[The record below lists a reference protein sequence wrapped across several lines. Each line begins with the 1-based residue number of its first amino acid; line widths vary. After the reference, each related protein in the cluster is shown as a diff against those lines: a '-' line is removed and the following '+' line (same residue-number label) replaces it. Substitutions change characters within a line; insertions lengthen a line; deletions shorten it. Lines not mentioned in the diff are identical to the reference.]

1 MALTQVAFHGFC
13 PLFVLTS
20 ALMMTSCALLG
31 ILGIVWSCTRGC
43 AALVVLSLGL
53 LGDLMLFGGFVS
65 CLLWFVLS
73 AAVIYLYFVFLP
85 SQYAE
90 KEGEN
95 GKGGGAPWWLQ
106 DLGSF
111 QVSTH
116 LDTVHLFLYLSL
128 SVCVCICQV
137 STHLHTVNLSPRAP
151 HLFLLLALLL
161 ALPGLLSLCSFAPL
175 PPLSS
180 YATPSARSHPCVC
193 ECKRALWRE
202 KEDEGRKIG
211 RGLCVVSLSLECVCL
226 SITAFFLQSLSLS
239 WS

>member
-20 ALMMTSCALLG
+20 ALMMTSCAVLG

-90 KEGEN
+90 KEAEKGQ
-95 GKGGGAPWWLQ
+95 GGGAAWWLQ

-111 QVSTH
+111 QVSTD
-116 LDTVHLFLYLSL
+116 LDTVRLFLCLPVSAFLS
-128 SVCVCICQV
+128 
-137 STHLHTVNLSPRAP
+137 
-151 HLFLLLALLL
+151 
-161 ALPGLLSLCSFAPL
+161 
-175 PPLSS
+175 
-180 YATPSARSHPCVC
+180 
-193 ECKRALWRE
+193 
-202 KEDEGRKIG
+202 
-211 RGLCVVSLSLECVCL
+211 ECVCMYVN
-226 SITAFFLQSLSLS
+226 SCYHWTIQFNFNINYV
-239 WS
+239 